1 MKIKRIIG
9 TSLLCALISTNF
21 SSPKLH
27 ASEQSSVSTVAVISK
42 YAINETESAGY
53 IYSMVTENQS
63 ILPDEVK
70 QFKVYAGEDLK
81 LRTSTK
87 DDSDVITIVPKGSE
101 VTVTFSGDKW
111 SDIIFEDQVGI
122 VATDYL
128 KEEKVVSSEENKETE
143 EKDKEDTKKEE
154 KEKEI
159 PNNTIVSEEDA
170 KKNSEAPAKEVE
182 STDNELTEVYEE
194 VSLYTTENLNVRSSE
209 STSSSVITVLK
220 KGTYIT
226 GFDHSDWVEVDIN
239 GKTGYVMK
247 KYLSTEKPK
256 VEAPKKETPVAPSSD
271 SNSVE
276 EMVQT
281 ALNQVGKPYVFASAN
296 PAVGFDCSGLTFYS
310 LRSVGYKIGRT
321 AADQYN
327 YGTFVPRNEIQRGD
341 LLFFSSGWGIDH
353 VGIYLGNGQMVHAST
368 YDTGVIISNINSGGY
383 YSNAYVGAKRI
394 LK

>member
-143 EKDKEDTKKEE
+143 EKDKADTKKEE

-194 VSLYTTENLNVRSSE
+194 ISLYTTENLNVRSSE

-226 GFDHSDWVEVDIN
+226 GFDHGDWVEVDIN

>member
-53 IYSMVTENQS
+53 LYSMVTENQS

-70 QFKVYAGEDLK
+70 QFKVYASEDLK

-128 KEEKVVSSEENKETE
+128 KEEKVVSCEENKETE

-226 GFDHSDWVEVDIN
+226 GFDHGDWVEVDIN

-256 VEAPKKETPVAPSSD
+256 VETPKKETPVAPSSD

-296 PAVGFDCSGLTFYS
+296 PSVGFDCSGLTFYS
-310 LRSVGYKIGRT
+310 LRSVGYNIGRT